1 MPAPR
6 EGTRRAGC
14 STSKRKRKEFDQE
27 PYAVRNAIL
36 AEKNKIAEKMVEIM
50 AEDRVV
56 MQQDRKFRVIMW
68 SPFHIAAVN
77 HLKAVEANRM
87 AFMSFSSDDNK
98 ISYLENMI
106 GVKIYEACSAA
117 YTRVRSTVL

>member
-6 EGTRRAGC
+6 EGTSRAGG
-14 STSKRKRKEFDQE
+14 SKRKRKEFDQE
-27 PYAVRNAIL
+27 PYVLRNAIL

-56 MQQDRKFRVIMW
+56 LQQDRKFRVHSW

-77 HLKAVEANRM
+77 HLKAVEENRM
-87 AFMSFSSDDNK
+87 AFMSFSSDDDK

-106 GVKIYEACSAA
+106 GVKIYEVFSAA
-117 YTRVRSTVL
+117 YARVRSTVL